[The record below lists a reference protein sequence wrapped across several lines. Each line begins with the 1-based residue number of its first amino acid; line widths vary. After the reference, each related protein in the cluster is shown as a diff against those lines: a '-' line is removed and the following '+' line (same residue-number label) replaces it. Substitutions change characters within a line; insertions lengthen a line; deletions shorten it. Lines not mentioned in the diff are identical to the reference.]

1 MPCMNCINEICQSR
15 CLPSRELMLKQLKPK
30 IKEDMFESFSE
41 KPTEFIVA
49 VYNQAFFST
58 EVLSRKR
65 ASQRDMNL

>member
-1 MPCMNCINEICQSR
+1 
-15 CLPSRELMLKQLKPK
+15 MLKQLKPK
-30 IKEDMFESFSE
+30 IKEEMFESFSE

-65 ASQRDMNL
+65 TSQRDMNL

>member
-30 IKEDMFESFSE
+30 IKEDMFDSFSE

-49 VYNQAFFST
+49 VYNKVFFSD
-58 EVLSRKR
+58 VALNRKGR
-65 ASQRDMNL
+65 SQNEIGL

>member
-30 IKEDMFESFSE
+30 IKADMFESFSE

-49 VYNQAFFST
+49 VYNKAFFSG
-58 EVLSRKR
+58 EALSKKR
-65 ASQRDMNL
+65 SKQQWIEL

>member
-49 VYNQAFFST
+49 VYNKAFFSV
-58 EVLSRKR
+58 EALSKKR
-65 ASQRDMNL
+65 SNQEGIEP